1 MQWLLFTL
9 LGLLSYA
16 WVREAHAKTLR
27 AQLFNGAISVGLIG
41 VACWQLAAW
50 LVEAL

>member
-1 MQWLLFTL
+1 LLLFTL

-16 WVREAHAKTLR
+16 WVRGANKKTLR

-41 VACWQLAAW
+41 VACWQLASW
-50 LVEAL
+50 LVEALV